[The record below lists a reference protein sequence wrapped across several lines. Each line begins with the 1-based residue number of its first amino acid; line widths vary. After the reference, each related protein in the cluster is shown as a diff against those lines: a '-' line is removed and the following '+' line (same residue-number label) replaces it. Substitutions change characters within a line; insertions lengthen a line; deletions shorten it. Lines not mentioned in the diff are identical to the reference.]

1 MWLSTKGVRL
11 TLLLRRRIREC
22 FGPAGCRHIGK
33 GRALAINVT
42 NIGRAGPV
50 FAVLVLSAI
59 GPLGLG
65 ATATLVARILFA
77 IPPVLTNADVGMREL
92 DRDTV

>member
-33 GRALAINVT
+33 GRAVPQPHVCGDRPAPHQ
-42 NIGRAGPV
+42 GEQGA
-50 FAVLVLSAI
+50 AVLFVSETTVKTHVRRLLTK
-59 GPLGLG
+59 LGL
-65 ATATLVARILFA
+65 R
-77 IPPVLTNADVGMREL
+77 
-92 DRDTV
+92 DRVQAVIYAYETRLIS